1 MNIMPKQE
9 ICENIPVSLPS
20 LSFDSLIADMKKMK
34 LISNEKLLAL
44 ESRLE
49 AAENEARMLRKENV
63 SLKSALEAKERD
75 CKLFYDQYQSSA
87 SSLLQYKTKVAETL
101 QNLNSPEVE
110 ENREEIVA
118 LGDPDSTVVQSCA
131 LQSPKTPIPKK
142 ERPIAKAKKRPW
154 SEISGWKS
162 MGPQS
167 KIATPTHF
175 RCTFCPDSSHASTSF
190 ESIENYR
197 SHIYE
202 VHPER
207 KFVCNLCPYTS
218 KKGSHMRAHHQRN
231 HTVVHNHGYDCKLC
245 EMSFAESRSLAIH
258 FNLFH

>member
-1 MNIMPKQE
+1 MPKQE
-9 ICENIPVSLPS
+9 ICDNIPVSLPS

-49 AAENEARMLRKENV
+49 AAENEARMLRKENE

-75 CKLFYDQYQSSA
+75 CKLFYDQYHSSA

-101 QNLNSPEVE
+101 QNLNTPEVE
-110 ENREEIVA
+110 ENRGEIVA
-118 LGDPDSTVVQSCA
+118 FVDPHSTVVQTSV
-131 LQSPKTPIPKK
+131 LQSPKTPIRKK
-142 ERPIAKAKKRPW
+142 ERSIAKAKKRPW

-162 MGPQS
+162 EGTQS
-167 KIATPTHF
+167 KTATPTHF
-175 RCTFCPDSSHASTSF
+175 QCTFCPDPSHVSTSF
-190 ESIENYR
+190 ETIENYR

-202 VHPER
+202 AHPER

-231 HTVVHNHGYDCKLC
+231 HTGVHNHGYDCKLC